1 MIPVKP
7 DVYMQV
13 ASSNGKQID
22 GAYHEDNVEC
32 LYNGCQS
39 CSFHSTYGGTSN
51 SNESCFQ
58 IRDF

>member
-1 MIPVKP
+1 
-7 DVYMQV
+7 MQV